1 MARKKHGN
9 RLEGL
14 QVKVFNNNV
23 EGALKKFKRKVKDSE
38 LMVELK
44 ERSYYEKPS
53 HKRRRKKNL
62 AISRQKY
69 KQLKENETNY

>member
-1 MARKKHGN
+1 MAKKQKKM
-9 RLEGL
+9 RGL
-14 QVKVFNNNV
+14 YVDVYNNNV

-38 LMVELK
+38 LMMELK

-62 AISRQKY
+62 AISRERY
-69 KQLKENETNY
+69 KRLKEDGLT

>member
-1 MARKKHGN
+1 MAKKQKKM
-9 RLEGL
+9 RGL
-14 QVKVFNNNV
+14 YVDVYNNNV

-38 LMVELK
+38 LMMELK

-53 HKRRRKKNL
+53 RKRRRQKNL